1 MLFLPDDRE
10 RAEMSVPDY
19 ARFIEIILRSA
30 VIKMQNADRVHLRI
44 MIRTCDLWSKNGR
57 EREREERGRAEV
69 SRSSRPG
76 IDHGSANDRFN

>member
-44 MIRTCDLWSKNGR
+44 MTRTCDLWSKNGR
-57 EREREERGRAEV
+57 ERERERREEGPR
-69 SRSSRPG
+69 
-76 IDHGSANDRFN
+76 